1 MSKIIFIA
9 LLILAKNS
17 LAQQTTFKIQKETS
31 SDSLNYKDVSKAIF
45 TINDTIE
52 HEAIIYKKELKQQY
66 IIKPKNSS
74 LRVLSYDISYKSNA
88 GTLREFTINSNVIPT
103 GIKSELSKLK
113 DGSIVTIK
121 NYIVYDFDVSSDYL
135 LIKDANTITLTIK
148 D

>member
-1 MSKIIFIA
+1 MLIA
-9 LLILAKNS
+9 NLNL
-17 LAQQTTFKIQKETS
+17 LAQQATFKIQKETS

-52 HEAIIYKKELKQQY
+52 HEAIIYKKELMQQY
-66 IIKPKNSS
+66 IVKPKNSS
-74 LRVLSYDISYKSNA
+74 LKILSYDISYKSNA
-88 GTLREFTINSNVIPT
+88 GILREFTINSNVIPT